1 MEQQQNQTVD
11 GRTVIRKTFVR
22 RIPKRAINRVI
33 KPFGDELKR
42 HEKGV
47 EMSGKI
53 ILTTKS
59 GEEKDGGYDSSDD
72 SGSAESHGIDN
83 SMRVGFGNMMQRL
96 EQRKKGLLGPSSAAA
111 AEVTAPSNKYVPP
124 RLRKDVQD
132 PTASAS
138 STFDEKTATN
148 VKVTNLCLDTE
159 DDDLRGL
166 FSRFGPLHKVH
177 ILRSSTTGKS
187 RGIGFINF
195 RFHNDAAN
203 AIQRLHGHGFD
214 NSILHVEWALPRP

>member
-1 MEQQQNQTVD
+1 ME

-22 RIPKRAINRVI
+22 RIPKRAISRVI
-33 KPFGDELKR
+33 KPFGAELKE
-42 HEKGV
+42 HVKGV
-47 EMSGKI
+47 EMRGKI
-53 ILTTKS
+53 IFTNKS
-59 GEEKDGGYDSSDD
+59 GEEQNGGYDSSDE
-72 SGSAESHGIDN
+72 SGSAENHGIDN

-111 AEVTAPSNKYVPP
+111 AAEVTAPSNKYVAP
-124 RLRKDVQD
+124 RLRKDMPD
-132 PTASAS
+132 PTASS
-138 STFDEKTATN
+138 SPSTFDEKTATN

-159 DDDLRGL
+159 EDDLRGL

-195 RFHNDAAN
+195 RFHNDAVN
-203 AIQRLHGHGFD
+203 AIQRLHRHGFD
-214 NSILHVEWALPRP
+214 NSILHLEWALPRP